1 MRQFLAFAVVL
12 TSILLMAVAMRP
24 LLYLDALDGRSI
36 ITLAQWVVEI
46 TIGLAGIFVASKVC
60 GNWCLKLTLA
70 ALLPMTAQQLWY
82 LWRVR
87 NEDIPSTVW
96 ATYFIYPVMLSVTL
110 FALLVVLP
118 RASESNNFLGRFRP
132 GRLAVVTALLVLS
145 LVPLPFSLFSLF
157 IGADLYGAGMPSI
170 FTSLFAISGA
180 LIALLFAFDLG
191 SMRRRI
197 GVIVLFSLLLSIR
210 FCRAEQAW
218 DILMDMSLSW
228 QCFAILIDVL
238 APTLVLLLAI
248 ASPTINRC
256 VDLPTA
262 DEPT

>member
-1 MRQFLAFAVVL
+1 
-12 TSILLMAVAMRP
+12 
-24 LLYLDALDGRSI
+24 
-36 ITLAQWVVEI
+36 
-46 TIGLAGIFVASKVC
+46 
-60 GNWCLKLTLA
+60 
-70 ALLPMTAQQLWY
+70 
-82 LWRVR
+82 
-87 NEDIPSTVW
+87 
-96 ATYFIYPVMLSVTL
+96 
-110 FALLVVLP
+110 
-118 RASESNNFLGRFRP
+118 
-132 GRLAVVTALLVLS
+132 
-145 LVPLPFSLFSLF
+145 
-157 IGADLYGAGMPSI
+157 MPSI